1 MSDRTQPDDT
11 MRERVPSS
19 SRKLWL
25 LLGAPRWFVAV
36 LALGSIGVGVA
47 AALVLN
53 PNGLRAGVDAADP
66 IETLFQALLT
76 AIVTGVTLV
85 VSINSLVLSQELGA
99 VGDQRER
106 MSGSM
111 EFRQKVADE
120 LAAPASPPEP
130 SAFLRSLVDLTSE
143 RAERL
148 REAVDEDHD
157 ETVRDRVDVYVD
169 ELVGN
174 ADAVGS
180 RLDGAQF
187 GTFEVVF
194 ASLDFNYS
202 WKIYEARRLRGE
214 HGDQLDEEASATLAD
229 LVDTLR
235 LFGPAREHVKT
246 LYFQWELIDLSRAM
260 LYAAVPALIV
270 SVGGILTLDTL
281 GTVPG
286 TTFGVANLAWVT
298 LGGTLVALTPFAIL
312 LAYVLRIATVAKRTL
327 AIGPFVLRETE
338 RTDDIEWDGDREE
351 ADGGDGG
358 GGGDD

>member
-11 MRERVPSS
+11 MRERVPGS

-25 LLGAPRWFVAV
+25 LLGAPRWLVALIV
-36 LALGSIGVGVA
+36 LATVGTTVA
-47 AALVLN
+47 FALWLD
-53 PNGLRAGVDAADP
+53 PEGLRAGVDAGDP

-111 EFRQKVADE
+111 AFREDVADE
-120 LAAPASPPEP
+120 LDAAASPPEP
-130 SAFLRSLVDLTSE
+130 SAFLRSLVDLTGE
-143 RAERL
+143 RAEEFRD
-148 REAVDEDHD
+148 AVGAGAD
-157 ETVRDRVDVYVD
+157 ETLRDRVDSYVD

-174 ADAVGS
+174 ADAVGA

-214 HGDQLDEEASATLAD
+214 HGDQLDDEASAALAA
-229 LVDTLR
+229 LVDALR
-235 LFGPAREHVKT
+235 LYGPAREHVKT

-270 SVGGILTLDTL
+270 SVGGILTLNTP

-286 TTFGVANLAWVT
+286 TTLGVANLAWVT
-298 LGGTLVALTPFAIL
+298 LGGTLVALAPFAVL

-327 AIGPFVLRETE
+327 AIGPFVLRETD
-338 RTDDIEWDGDREE
+338 RTDDIEWDGDDEE
-351 ADGGDGG
+351 
-358 GGGDD
+358 

>member
-1 MSDRTQPDDT
+1 MADRTQPDDT
-11 MRERVPSS
+11 MRERVPGS
-19 SRKLWL
+19 SRKLWF
-25 LLGAPRWFVAV
+25 LLGASRWLVAV
-36 LALGSIGVGVA
+36 LVLGAVGVA
-47 AALVLN
+47 VALALVVD
-53 PNGLRAGVDAADP
+53 PQGLRAGVDAGDP

-111 EFRQKVADE
+111 EFREEVADE
-120 LAAPASPPEP
+120 LDASASPPEP
-130 SAFLRSLVDLTSE
+130 SAFLRSLVDLTGE
-143 RAERL
+143 RAERF
-148 REAVDEDHD
+148 RDAVSTGAD
-157 ETVRDRVDVYVD
+157 ETVRDRVDAYVD
-169 ELVGN
+169 ELVDN
-174 ADAVGS
+174 ADAVGT

-214 HGDQLDEEASATLAD
+214 HGDQFDDDATAALEE
-229 LVDTLR
+229 LVDALR

-260 LYAAVPALIV
+260 LYAAVPALFV
-270 SVGGILTLDTL
+270 SISAILTL
-281 GTVPG
+281 GTVDSVPG
-286 TTFGVANLAWVT
+286 TTVGVANLAWVV
-298 LGGTLVALTPFAIL
+298 LGGTLVALAPFAIL

-327 AIGPFVLRETE
+327 AIGPFVLRETD
-338 RTDDIEWDGDREE
+338 RTDEIEWDG
-351 ADGGDGG
+351 GDGE
-358 GGGDD
+358 